1 MTRRPLGPLL
11 GAVALLVLG
20 AHPSAGQAY
29 IPPAGYGTVS
39 VSFQSVHT
47 SLQLDSIGTK
57 GDGPETTDTQALIW
71 QVEYGLT
78 DKIAVHASLPF
89 MATRYVGTNPHT
101 QGRDLQPSDWDDGT
115 YHSAFQ
121 DFYIGVRYGLVQSP
135 RFALAPFAEVVIP
148 SHRYE
153 TLAQSAIGRDARV
166 LLVGAAVGGFA
177 DGILPGLYYQT
188 RISYGIAQDVVD
200 IRTNRTGIDSAIGYF
215 VNPRL
220 AVQFVETFHYLH
232 NGMYFIFEPEFQA
245 DITGGGP
252 IVEDHW
258 ISHDRLLRGRV
269 VSLGGGLTYAV
280 SDSIGLFATASTM
293 VWGRSLPRP
302 VRSLTVGMNW
312 NFQTSRSAASHTHPS
327 VSRPVR
333 RP

>member
-1 MTRRPLGPLL
+1 VTRRRIDPLL
-11 GAVALLVLG
+11 GAAALLVLG

-29 IPPAGYGTVS
+29 IPPAGNGTVS

-47 SLQLDSIGTK
+47 SLQLDSKGAK
-57 GDGPETTDTQALIW
+57 GDPETTDTQALLW
-71 QVEYGLT
+71 HVEYGLT

-89 MATRYVGTNPHT
+89 MAARYDGANRHT
-101 QGRDLQPSDWDDGT
+101 VGRDLQPSDWDDGT

-153 TLAQSAIGRDARV
+153 TLAQSAVGRDARV

-245 DITGGGP
+245 GITGDGP
-252 IVEDHW
+252 IIDDHW
-258 ISHDRLLRGRV
+258 INHDRLLRSRV
-269 VSLGGGLTYAV
+269 LSLGGGLTYAL
-280 SDSIGLFATASTM
+280 SDSIGLFATASTIA
-293 VWGRSLPRP
+293 WGRSLPRP

-312 NFQTSRSAASHTHPS
+312 NFQTSRSASHAHPS

-333 RP
+333 RR